1 MLNMN
6 KTKSILFAGD
16 NPNIYREF
24 SYLESL
30 EEFAEGVSQ
39 ENIPSVGKNK
49 QFIRIKLPL
58 DRIFEVIDDK
68 KTKTI
73 IEQEPHLFQ
82 DKTIEVS
89 NVKQAM
95 MDKNLSEELK
105 AKNQALEQEIANLKK
120 QLESK

>member
-1 MLNMN
+1 MK

-16 NPNIYREF
+16 NSNIYREF

-30 EEFAEGVSQ
+30 EEFADGVSQ
-39 ENIPSVGKNK
+39 ENISNVGKSK
-49 QFIRIKLPL
+49 QFIRIRLPL
-58 DRIFEVIDDK
+58 DKIFEVIDDK
-68 KTKTI
+68 KTEAI
-73 IEQEPHLFQ
+73 IEQDPHLFQ

-95 MDKNLSEELK
+95 MDKNLSAELK
-105 AKNQALEQEIANLKK
+105 AQNEALAQEIANLKK

>member
-30 EEFAEGVSQ
+30 AEFAEGVSQ
-39 ENIPSVGKNK
+39 ENISNAGKGK
-49 QFIRIKLPL
+49 QSIRIRLPL
-58 DRIFEVIDDK
+58 DKIFEVIDDK
-68 KTKTI
+68 KTEAI

-82 DKTIEVS
+82 DKTVEVS

-95 MDKNLSEELK
+95 MTKIL
-105 AKNQALEQEIANLKK
+105 AKN
-120 QLESK
+120 